1 MTTINEP
8 ESGDVE
14 EQDRMPVGA
23 DGAGRQKSGTRNSG
37 TETNTDSRPRPRTTP
52 CSTPCRTKKASRN
65 NPGRKARAAR
75 SSGGHI
81 PSGIFEA
88 ARMLRAEGYRVSRV
102 LEPGFPFQLL
112 AWNRSG
118 TLLVRVVRPR
128 EPVANAAGVLEAYA
142 TLIRQMALVW
152 QSPEDNLQFWIF
164 SRTNGLLRY
173 RVYDW
178 GIGNVGT
185 MEKIMKTGAEPAPV
199 TGTAAPACPV
209 QPVRNA
215 PCTVSPSGLK
225 AAPVV
230 SPVPGDI
237 PS

>member
-1 MTTINEP
+1 MTTINESQP
-8 ESGDVE
+8 GDVE

-23 DGAGRQKSGTRNSG
+23 DGAGRQKSGTCNSG
-37 TETNTDSRPRPRTTP
+37 IETNTGTRPRQRTTP
-52 CSTPCRTKKASRN
+52 CSTPSRTKKASRKK
-65 NPGRKARAAR
+65 PGCKARTAR

-112 AWNRSG
+112 AWNRNG

-128 EPVANAAGVLEAYA
+128 EPVANAAGARDAYD

-164 SRTNGLLRY
+164 SRENGLLRY

-185 MEKIMKTGAEPAPV
+185 MDKIMKTGAKSAPV

-209 QPVRNA
+209 QPVRSA
-215 PCTVSPSGLK
+215 PCTISPSGPE
-225 AAPVV
+225 AAPVA